1 MVIFF
6 LAGLAIY
13 HKSCKKNGET
23 GHAMSAEKHKNR
35 EGYLP
40 EIIFARNT

>member
-23 GHAMSAEKHKNR
+23 GHAMPAEKNR

-40 EIIFARNT
+40 EIVFA